1 MNIQLSTMEFSIGR
15 AQINQNVSKRELFN
29 ENQESFGSVLK
40 NTQNSKQNH
49 DPVQSEVSISRN
61 EKNIKTSLHEKHNDK
76 VENSQA
82 QYTNKDKEVPTE
94 DEVIDAL
101 AEKTG
106 MTEEEI
112 ESVLNELGITV
123 FDLLLPQNL
132 QQFLQH
138 IHNVEDSMELLSI
151 PNINQTYKDIM
162 SLFQDL
168 KESFP
173 ILQNI
178 VGSNEILKSTT
189 INNEE
194 MMQIDLFMEKQTQE
208 ESAQN
213 IPTTSNNVLLEKQS
227 QFDTNFSQN
236 NSDTQSQTVTDEITV
251 IDIKKDEAI
260 STNSSSTLSN
270 DELEES
276 DEIGAVNLNNEFVE
290 NIELNGN
297 NIIVQ
302 QNIISDGR
310 IIESTQ
316 AQINPHSVNTEQLIN
331 QMVEHIKVNITEDT
345 TEMNLQLKPDHL
357 GNLSLKIIT
366 ERGIITAQF
375 VAESQTV
382 KEIIEA
388 NFNQLKDVLQEQ
400 GFFIQNLEVSVKQ
413 EFQDQGS
420 NFMERNTSK
429 SAKRIREILSDLSE
443 DSVENYNAEYNN
455 PYRRSDSEID
465 FSA

>member
-49 DPVQSEVSISRN
+49 DSVQSEVSISPN

-82 QYTNKDKEVPTE
+82 QYTNKEKEVPTE

-138 IHNVEDSMELLSI
+138 IYNVEDSMELLSI

-236 NSDTQSQTVTDEITV
+236 NSDTQSQMLTDEITV

-400 GFFIQNLEVSVKQ
+400 GFLIQNLEVSVKQ

-429 SAKRIREILSDLSE
+429 SAKRIREILSDLSD

>member
-236 NSDTQSQTVTDEITV
+236 NSDTQSQMLTDEITV

-357 GNLSLKIIT
+357 GNLSLKLIT

-400 GFFIQNLEVSVKQ
+400 GFLIQNLEVSVKQ

-429 SAKRIREILSDLSE
+429 SAKRIREILSDLSD

>member
-82 QYTNKDKEVPTE
+82 QYTNKDKVVPTE

-400 GFFIQNLEVSVKQ
+400 GFLIQNLEVSVKQ

-429 SAKRIREILSDLSE
+429 SAKRIREILSDLSD

>member
-82 QYTNKDKEVPTE
+82 QYRNKEKEVPTE

-138 IHNVEDSMELLSI
+138 IYNVEDSMELLSI

-357 GNLSLKIIT
+357 GNLSLKLIT

-400 GFFIQNLEVSVKQ
+400 GFLIQNLEVSVKQ

>member
-400 GFFIQNLEVSVKQ
+400 GFLIQNLEVSVKQ

-429 SAKRIREILSDLSE
+429 SAKRIREILSDLSD

>member
-82 QYTNKDKEVPTE
+82 QYRNKEKEVPTE

-138 IHNVEDSMELLSI
+138 IYNVEDSMELLSI

-236 NSDTQSQTVTDEITV
+236 NSDTQSQMLTDEITV

-357 GNLSLKIIT
+357 GNLSLKLIT

-400 GFFIQNLEVSVKQ
+400 GFLIQNLEVSVKQ

-429 SAKRIREILSDLSE
+429 STKRIREILSDLSE

>member
-400 GFFIQNLEVSVKQ
+400 GFLIQNLEVSVKQ

>member
-236 NSDTQSQTVTDEITV
+236 NSDTQSQTLTDEITV

-357 GNLSLKIIT
+357 GNLSLKLIT

-400 GFFIQNLEVSVKQ
+400 GFLIQNLEVSVKQ

>member
-82 QYTNKDKEVPTE
+82 QYRNKEKEVPTE

-138 IHNVEDSMELLSI
+138 IYNVEDSMELLSI

-236 NSDTQSQTVTDEITV
+236 NSDTQSQMLTDEITV

-357 GNLSLKIIT
+357 GNLSLKLIT

-400 GFFIQNLEVSVKQ
+400 GFLIQNLEVSVKQ